1 LCGERQKVCFT
12 VATEIITLPG
22 HLRVLFDKVYEG
34 EPVSGNAWVVWQRVL
49 QARIQDPSFFK
60 RLSAVQL
67 ACRTLRQELSD
78 LPEGAGITPR
88 TKNSWVGAID
98 QLTSLTVPSDFHL
111 QIPQW
116 KEKARHSDITLLDTI
131 HVYYNLHN
139 AFVELDLD
147 RARNLAAELGSLSES
162 LKASELE
169 GRVRNF
175 FGRVL
180 DELRFS
186 LTNLEAFGFE
196 SAWGESAS
204 FVGGALRFYNE
215 LACNSALAQAVAI
228 NARQVMQFL
237 ADTAPNKEGGAPI
250 SEAAQALLGAA
261 TIGAEV

>member
-1 LCGERQKVCFT
+1 MHGEREKVCFT
-12 VATEIITLPG
+12 VPTEIITLPG
-22 HLRVLFDKVYEG
+22 HLRVLFDKIYEG

-60 RLSAVQL
+60 RLSSVQL

-116 KEKARHSDITLLDTI
+116 KEKARRSDITLLDTI

-139 AFVELDLD
+139 AFVEFDLD
-147 RARNLAAELGSLSES
+147 RARNLAAELGTLSES

-169 GRVRNF
+169 GRVRNLF
-175 FGRVL
+175 ARVL
-180 DELRFS
+180 EELRFS

-196 SAWGESAS
+196 SAWGESAN
-204 FVGGALRFYNE
+204 FVGGTLRFYNE
-215 LACNSALAQAVAI
+215 LACNSSLAQRVATT
-228 NARQVMQFL
+228 AWQVMQFL
-237 ADTAPNKEGGAPI
+237 AEIAPNREGGGASI
-250 SEAAQALLGAA
+250 SDAARALLGAA
-261 TIGAEV
+261 SGN